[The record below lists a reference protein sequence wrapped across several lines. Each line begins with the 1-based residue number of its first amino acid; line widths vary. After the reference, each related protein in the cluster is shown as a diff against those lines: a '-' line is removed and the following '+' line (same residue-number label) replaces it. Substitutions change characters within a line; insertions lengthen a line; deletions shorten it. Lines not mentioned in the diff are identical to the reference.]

1 MTPLLSVRD
10 LSLTLYAK
18 TPQKQKAIL
27 ENIDFD
33 LFPAQTIA
41 LVGES
46 GSGKSMLGLSIT
58 RLLPDA
64 LDAKYQGSIWFQN
77 KDLLR
82 YSQKELQKIRGKKI
96 AMIFQEP
103 SSALN
108 PLKTLRRALQE
119 VILLHRSAEL
129 HSQTDVDLIMFQLL
143 EKVGFGNAKYRLDYY
158 PHQLSGGQ
166 KQRLMIAMALAG
178 KPDLLIADE
187 PTTALDVTLQAELL
201 MRLQEIQSQEGLAMV
216 FISHNLALVTRIAHH
231 IVILQQGKIVEQG
244 ETTHVVR
251 HAKHAYTQKL
261 WNSIPQRLVEDN
273 PAPSAT
279 ILDVQQLSVKIRNN
293 TILEPVS
300 FRLETGKTLAI
311 VGESG
316 AGKSTLALAI
326 AQLLAYE
333 GAVIFQGIPLHT
345 LKPEALRQERRYIQ
359 MMFQDLFSALN
370 PRMRIEDILMEGLI
384 NYRMGSVQ
392 DRRQRVQE
400 MLSKVELSPQLL
412 ERYPY
417 QLSGGQRQ
425 RICIAR
431 SLIVEPKLLILDEP
445 TSALDVTVQKEILQL
460 LVRLQKQTDI
470 AYMMITHD
478 LKIVHSMS
486 HNVLV
491 LKSGQMVEQGL
502 TNALMTN
509 PKTPYTQAL
518 MRSAQWENGK
528 IDT

>member
-1 MTPLLSVRD
+1 MNLLLSVRD

-18 TPQKQKAIL
+18 TPQKRKSIL
-27 ENIDFD
+27 ENITFD
-33 LFPAQTIA
+33 VLPGQTVA

-64 LDAKYQGSIWFQN
+64 LDAQYQGNIFFKT
-77 KDLLR
+77 KDLLH
-82 YSQKELQKIRGKKI
+82 YSQPELQKIRGKKI

-129 HSQTDVDLIMFQLL
+129 HTQADVDLIMFQLL

-178 KPDLLIADE
+178 KPELLIADE

-201 MRLQEIQSQEGLAMV
+201 MRLQEIQSQEGLSML

-231 IVILQQGKIVEQG
+231 IVILQHGKIVEHGQ
-244 ETTHVVR
+244 TLDVVH
-251 HAKHAYTQKL
+251 HAQHAYTQKL
-261 WNSIPQRLVEDN
+261 WNSIPKRLVEDR
-273 PAPSAT
+273 PKASPM
-279 ILDVQQLSVKIRNN
+279 ILEVQQLSVKIHNN
-293 TILEPVS
+293 AILEPVS
-300 FRLETGKTLAI
+300 FHLETGKTLAI

-326 AQLLAYE
+326 AQLMAYE
-333 GAVIFQGIPLHT
+333 GAVVFQGVPLHT
-345 LKPEALRQERRYIQ
+345 LKPEQLRQERRYIQ

-370 PRMRIEDILMEGLI
+370 PRMRVEDILMEGLI
-384 NYRMGSVQ
+384 NYRMGSLEE
-392 DRRQRVQE
+392 RKHRVRE
-400 MLSKVELSPQLL
+400 MLTKVELSLDLL

-425 RICIAR
+425 RICIGR

-460 LVRLQKQTDI
+460 LVQLQKETDI

-478 LKIVHSMS
+478 LKVVQSIS

-491 LKSGQMVEQGL
+491 LKSGQMVEHGF
-502 TNALMTN
+502 TNDILKHPT
-509 PKTPYTQAL
+509 TSYTQAL
-518 MRSAQWENGK
+518 MRSAQWENGP
-528 IDT
+528 IN